1 MESIIGSKSPA
12 GGNVMDSNSAGFM
25 ADVIEA
31 SRDLPVLVD
40 FWAPWCGPCK
50 QLGPLLE
57 KIVTAA
63 AGKVRLVKIN
73 VDENPD
79 LAQQLRIQSIPVV
92 YAFKDGRPVDGFVG
106 AQSES
111 QIRAFVDRLIAGS
124 KKGPDPIEEALQH
137 AKAALDAGDTGTA
150 TAMYGQI
157 LSHDASNAKAV
168 AGLSRCRVAMGDVDQ
183 ARTIL
188 DSLPK
193 EAQNDPDVV
202 AARSAIELA
211 SKAVAAAGNLPE
223 LKARLERDS
232 NDHQARFDFA
242 MALYASKQTETAIDE
257 LMDIV
262 RRKRS
267 WNEEAARKQLLQIFE
282 ALGPTHALTI
292 AGRRRLS
299 SLLFS

>member
-1 MESIIGSKSPA
+1 METITGNKTPA
-12 GGNVMDSNSAGFM
+12 GGNIKDSDSVGFM

-31 SRDLPVLVD
+31 SRELPVLVD

-57 KIVTAA
+57 KTVNAA
-63 AGKVRLVKIN
+63 GGKVRLVKIN
-73 VDENPD
+73 IDENPD

-92 YAFKDGRPVDGFVG
+92 YAFKDGQPIDGFVG

-111 QIRAFVDRLIAGS
+111 QIRAFVDRLIAGA

-137 AKAALDAGDTGTA
+137 AKAALDAGDAGTA

-157 LSHDASNAKAV
+157 LSHDAKNVNAA
-168 AGLSRCRVAMGDVDQ
+168 AGLARCRVAIGDMDQ
-183 ARTIL
+183 ARAIL

-193 EAQNDPDVV
+193 DAHSHSDVI
-202 AARSAIELA
+202 AARSALDLA
-211 SKAVAAAGNLPE
+211 TKAVAAAGNLPD
-223 LKARLERDS
+223 LKLRLERDS
-232 NDHQARFDFA
+232 NDHQARFDLA
-242 MALYASKQTETAIDE
+242 MALYADKNTEAAIDE
-257 LMDIV
+257 LMDVV
-262 RRKRS
+262 RRKRD
-267 WNEEAARKQLLQIFE
+267 WNDHAARKQLLQIFE
-282 ALGPTHALTI
+282 ALGPTHALTV